1 MIIQN
6 NLPFLSVDDHS
17 FVLYYDYLS
26 FFLSLVVVKRHE
38 RRATADLR
46 CDGDIEGDRHRASRR
61 RLAAAVLDDPEG
73 RRPGRRPGDLQVARL
88 HGDFPRRGLP
98 GLLRPLQVRA
108 VCLISRR
115 VPADEARTL
124 LSSHTSSRLVY
135 VRMVLFLTCTC
146 CRFVTSSQA
155 GVSRGFPVAR
165 CHRGVHG
172 RGGHRDRDAAAQGA
186 AWPRPFHQ
194 QHRCCFC
201 PQGCLL
207 CTTT

>member
-1 MIIQN
+1 
-6 NLPFLSVDDHS
+6 
-17 FVLYYDYLS
+17 
-26 FFLSLVVVKRHE
+26 VVVKRHE

-73 RRPGRRPGDLQVARL
+73 RRPGRRPGDLQVTRL

-124 LSSHTSSRLVY
+124 LSAPTRRRDWCTYVWSCFLPIHVVGSSRRPRLGFLVD
-135 VRMVLFLTCTC
+135 FLSHAAI
-146 CRFVTSSQA
+146 V
-155 GVSRGFPVAR
+155 GFM
-165 CHRGVHG
+165 G
-172 RGGHRDRDAAAQGA
+172 GA
-186 AWPRPFHQ
+186 AIVIGMQQLKGLLGLAHFTNSTDVVSVLKAVCSALRHDPVSACRRRRRLSLCAMLENAGHFFPF
-194 QHRCCFC
+194 
-201 PQGCLL
+201 L
-207 CTTT
+207 

>member
-1 MIIQN
+1 
-6 NLPFLSVDDHS
+6 
-17 FVLYYDYLS
+17 
-26 FFLSLVVVKRHE
+26 VVVKRHE

-115 VPADEARTL
+115 VFLRMKHVL
-124 LSSHTSSRLVY
+124 CSHTCRRDWCTYVWSCFLPIHVVGSSRRPRLGFLVD
-135 VRMVLFLTCTC
+135 FLSHAAI
-146 CRFVTSSQA
+146 V
-155 GVSRGFPVAR
+155 GFM
-165 CHRGVHG
+165 G
-172 RGGHRDRDAAAQGA
+172 GA
-186 AWPRPFHQ
+186 AIVIGMQQLKGLLGLAHFTNSTDVVSVLKAVCSALRHDPVSACRRRRLSLRHARKYRAFFPF
-194 QHRCCFC
+194 
-201 PQGCLL
+201 L
-207 CTTT
+207 

>member
-1 MIIQN
+1 M
-6 NLPFLSVDDHS
+6 LRL
-17 FVLYYDYLS
+17 LL

-124 LSSHTSSRLVY
+124 LPHVVEIGVRTYGLVSY
-135 VRMVLFLTCTC
+135 LYMLSVRHVVPGWGFSWIS
-146 CRFVTSSQA
+146 CRTLPSWGSWA
-155 GVSRGFPVAR
+155 G
-165 CHRGVHG
+165 
-172 RGGHRDRDAAAQGA
+172 
-186 AWPRPFHQ
+186 RPS
-194 QHRCCFC
+194 
-201 PQGCLL
+201 
-207 CTTT
+207 